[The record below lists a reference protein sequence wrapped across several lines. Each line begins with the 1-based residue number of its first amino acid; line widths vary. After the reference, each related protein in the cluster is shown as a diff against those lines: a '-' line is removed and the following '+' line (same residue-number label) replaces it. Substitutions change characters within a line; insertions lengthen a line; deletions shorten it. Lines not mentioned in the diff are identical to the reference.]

1 MTSNIPTFLYYPI
14 LPAKP
19 NSGRHLPSTISPL
32 GDISPNSPPNPGDSA
47 LFQKTKCPSSPP
59 SPFRCEKNRPYEAN
73 TVQGSEIQRYGSEF
87 EGEEKSGKSGGMDGG
102 GGIDVDTIS
111 RFCFFGGFG
120 SVSYPTPLPPL
131 SSLPSFF
138 LWDQFI
144 HSFIRF
150 ARWMGKR

>member
-1 MTSNIPTFLYYPI
+1 
-14 LPAKP
+14 
-19 NSGRHLPSTISPL
+19 
-32 GDISPNSPPNPGDSA
+32 
-47 LFQKTKCPSSPP
+47 
-59 SPFRCEKNRPYEAN
+59 
-73 TVQGSEIQRYGSEF
+73 
-87 EGEEKSGKSGGMDGG
+87 MDGA

-144 HSFIRF
+144 HSFIHSFVSLDEWGSDEKSHQSKIMRLTNE
-150 ARWMGKR
+150 RKMGDIAQIGPCYLL